1 MVAPVVAK
9 RGPRESNHSQN
20 FFMRIFFLGSEWKVG
35 AVLPGVL
42 SDGAAGTGCI
52 TISIFP
58 ALLLEEGA
66 AAN

>member
-1 MVAPVVAK
+1 M
-9 RGPRESNHSQN
+9 
-20 FFMRIFFLGSEWKVG
+20 G

-42 SDGAAGTGCI
+42 SDGAARTGCT

-66 AAN
+66 AANLFVSAP